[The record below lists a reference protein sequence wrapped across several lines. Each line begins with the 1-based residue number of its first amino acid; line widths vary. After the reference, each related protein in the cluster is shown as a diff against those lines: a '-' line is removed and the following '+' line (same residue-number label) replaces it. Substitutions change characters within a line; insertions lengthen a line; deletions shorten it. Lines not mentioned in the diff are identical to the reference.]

1 MNRSLL
7 RNILSLLSLQG
18 ANYLLPLLTLPY
30 LVRTLGTEA
39 YGRLGFSLAFI
50 QYFVLLADYGFNLS
64 ATRAI
69 AQHQQDRQR
78 VSQLFWNVT
87 ACKLLLGLIGFS
99 ILSLLS
105 QLIPTLH
112 AVQDVLLAAYL
123 LVLGSILFPVW
134 LFQGMETMGR
144 IAICSL
150 LAKALVVPATF
161 LFVHRPEDAW
171 LAAAIQGITT
181 VAAGLLAIGFIHRE
195 RWIVWTLPTLNGL
208 KEQLAEGWHVF
219 LSTAAISLYTASTT
233 VILGFLAGN
242 TAVGHFVAADR
253 IRQAT
258 QGLISPVSQAV
269 YPRVNA
275 LMQQDRHAAFQMI
288 RRLLWGQGGVTLLL
302 SLLLM
307 GFAPL
312 IIALAYG
319 VGHQDTVTVL
329 RWLAPL
335 PFVIGL
341 SNVLGIQTMLTLG
354 MEQLFSRILLAS
366 GLCSLILIVPL
377 SLYHGATGAATAV
390 LITEC
395 LVTCTMSW
403 VLYSRQIPLFKKDT
417 CHAV

>member
-7 RNILSLLSLQG
+7 HNILSLLSLQG

-87 ACKLLLGLIGFS
+87 ACKLLLGLIGFG
-99 ILSLLS
+99 ILLLLS
-105 QLIPTLH
+105 QLIPTLK

-150 LAKALVVPATF
+150 LAKALVVPTTF
-161 LFVHRPEDAW
+161 LFVHHPEDAW
-171 LAAAIQGITT
+171 LAATIQGATT

-195 RWIVWTLPTLNGL
+195 RWIVWARPTLNGL

-242 TAVGHFVAADR
+242 TAVGHFVAADK
-253 IRQAT
+253 IRQAA

-288 RRLLWGQGGVTLLL
+288 RRLLWGQGGATLLL

-312 IIALAYG
+312 IVELAYG
-319 VGHQDTVTVL
+319 AGHQDTVTVL

-354 MEQLFSRILLAS
+354 MKQLFSRILLAS
-366 GLCSLILIVPL
+366 GLCNLILIVPL
-377 SLYHGATGAATAV
+377 SLYQGETGAATAV

-395 LVTCTMSW
+395 LVTCTMGW
-403 VLYSRQIPLFKKDT
+403 ALYTRQIPLFKKDT